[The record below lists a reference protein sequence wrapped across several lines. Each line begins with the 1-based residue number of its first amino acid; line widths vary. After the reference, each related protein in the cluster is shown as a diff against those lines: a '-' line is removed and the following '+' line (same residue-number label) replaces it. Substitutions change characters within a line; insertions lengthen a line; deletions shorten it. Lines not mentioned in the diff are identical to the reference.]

1 MKRLSL
7 VIALAGI
14 TALQAVTLEPNP
26 DRVVFPYRPEQV
38 KVLTTSAPAG
48 SEIVKNASLTG
59 GDLYAITPQRKG
71 ERQSFYLGCDEII
84 RPEVKRIG
92 YWLLTRGSSACEV
105 NVAIEEADGEI
116 NLYRAPAS
124 GDSPWTYYEWEVTA
138 PDQKLRNFAKSEH
151 PSGQRKFK
159 GLVIHVL
166 PFTNGTYRFGDVVM
180 SSTVRPPARQYAW
193 TLRDVAEDLRH
204 QSAFSGFKLAYEGC
218 EAKAALPAELLFGS
232 CDAAKIKGMI
242 YTDQG
247 IALDNFTL
255 DRDPVKNQNLILPA
269 LPRGNYWLDL
279 KRYGADGK
287 LLTRT
292 RFSYLVNYS
301 QTTTLPPAQAPQLY
315 DIMPDLANLRLTA
328 TGPVLNLPWRKQAGE
343 TLRYTWRNPYHETVL
358 TGDSTTPEI
367 KVPAVNE
374 TPMVLQLDLELLR
387 GDTVVDRRAG
397 TVTFAGAKTPVAG
410 TPAKPAEYFPLDE
423 TETVSV
429 TQNDLKTS
437 FADHLVPN
445 GSNWS
450 LNFYWSEIEPV
461 EGVILYPVID
471 RYLAIAREKK
481 IPVTLTFY
489 IHLDHVP
496 EWLWFDQLLD
506 QNGRNMHYSA
516 SFTRKFS
523 PASPRTLQALSRTI
537 RAIVGTYKNDPS
549 VIGWN
554 FSQGIESFWSD
565 AARNHL
571 AVGFDQSTINAF
583 MAYAKNKCPDVTAPP
598 VMIFDGNVDLR
609 PEYLAWEE
617 FRQQLVN
624 RYFKTI
630 FAAVR
635 EAGGTQ
641 PIKSY
646 AGMGVGD
653 ITRMLPVYKEYGA
666 ELCFGGG
673 DSPVHAFLQSQA
685 RHAEVPLVGES
696 FALPPFAPTLK
707 FVMFTEIAYGDM
719 LGGINIMWGR
729 HFSPGPVQ
737 TEALAASAEA
747 AQLAKTIRE
756 LGPSELVTANG
767 ALMYGML
774 SIVNVSRSSMWID
787 WVNLNTDGFA
797 SALNA
802 VVQNNLQMPFVT
814 DATPLEVLKQYQIIV
829 LNESPILRD
838 QSAND
843 LAEFVKNGG
852 TLIIMGDTG
861 HYNQDGQPT
870 DTLTALT
877 GAKAGETVK
886 LGRGKVVKLAKAIDW
901 SKEFMPLLGAN
912 AFSRPVRP
920 ANGSM
925 RVALRRQTG
934 TGDYHLYLFGK
945 TWDSGNPHAAEIAGK
960 KVETKVEIKLPAG
973 EYLLTDV
980 LTQRELG
987 CFSAET
993 LRQGMDFAVNGG
1005 ELKIIKMVKK

>member
-1 MKRLSL
+1 MKLFLQFAALLTLS
-7 VIALAGI
+7 ALR
-14 TALQAVTLEPNP
+14 AVTLEPNL
-26 DRVVFPYRPEQV
+26 DQVLFPFQPQSV
-38 KVLTTSAPAG
+38 KVLAG
-48 SEIVKNASLTG
+48 SPPESAEIVKNASLTG
-59 GDLYAITPQRKG
+59 GDLFALQPQRKG
-71 ERQSFYLGCDEII
+71 ERQSFYLGCDQVITSDV
-84 RPEVKRIG
+84 RRIG

-124 GDSPWTYYEWEVTA
+124 GDSPWTYYEWEVAA
-138 PDQKLRNFAKSEH
+138 PDQKLRSFDHA
-151 PSGQRKFK
+151 PASGKRKFK

-166 PFTNGTYRFGDVVM
+166 PFTNGTYRFGEVVM
-180 SSTVRPPARQYAW
+180 SSAVRPPARQYAW

-204 QSAFSGFKLAYEGC
+204 QSAFSGFKLSYEGC

-232 CDAAKIKGMI
+232 REAVKIKGMI
-242 YTDQG
+242 YNGAGDVF
-247 IALDNFTL
+247 DNFAI
-255 DRDPVKNQNLILPA
+255 DRSQVKNQNLILPA

-279 KRYGADGK
+279 KRFDGDGK
-287 LLTRT
+287 LLTQT
-292 RFSYLVNYS
+292 RLSYLVNFS
-301 QTTTLPPAQAPQLY
+301 PVATLPPTQTPQLY
-315 DIMPDLANLRLTA
+315 DILPESAKIEFAATSSELAIPRRA
-328 TGPVLNLPWRKQAGE
+328 QAGDI
-343 TLRYTWRNPYHETVL
+343 LSYSWRNPYNQVIL
-358 TGDSTTPEI
+358 TGESTGQNI
-367 KVPAVNE
+367 KVPAVDSR
-374 TPMVLQLDLELLR
+374 PMVLKLDLQLLR
-387 GDTVVDRRAG
+387 DGAVIDRRSG
-397 TVTFAGAKTPVAG
+397 TVTFAGVKAPAAG
-410 TPAKPAEYFPLDE
+410 TPAKAGEFFPLDE

-429 TQNDLKTS
+429 TQDDIKAS

-471 RYLAIAREKK
+471 RYLEIARQKK

-523 PASPRTLQALSRTI
+523 PASERTLKALGRMVK
-537 RAIVGTYKNDPS
+537 AIVSTYKNDPS

-565 AARNHL
+565 ASRNHL
-571 AVGFDQSTINAF
+571 TVGFDQSTVNAF
-583 MAYAKNKCPDVTAPP
+583 MTYVKKNQLAVTAPP
-598 VMIFDGNVDLR
+598 VMTFDGKADLR

-624 RYFKTI
+624 CYFKTI

-685 RHAEVPLVGES
+685 RHAQVPLVGES

-719 LGGINIMWGR
+719 FGGINIMWGR
-729 HFSPGPVQ
+729 HFTPGPVQ
-737 TEALAASAEA
+737 TEALAASSEA
-747 AQLAKTIRE
+747 AQLAQAIRD
-756 LGPSELVTANG
+756 LGKSELVTANG
-767 ALMYGML
+767 ALMFGML
-774 SIVNVSRSSMWID
+774 SMVNVSRSSMWID

-797 SALNA
+797 AALNA

-814 DATPLEVLKQYQIIV
+814 DATPLEILKQYRIIV

-838 QSAND
+838 QSAAD
-843 LAEFVKNGG
+843 LAEYVKNGG
-852 TLIIMGDTG
+852 TLIIMGNTG
-861 HYNQDGQPT
+861 RYNQDGRAT

-877 GAKAGETVK
+877 GAKSGETVK
-886 LGRGKVVKLAKAIDW
+886 FGRGKIIKLAQSLDW
-901 SKEFMPLLGAN
+901 GKEFMPLLGAN
-912 AFSRPVRP
+912 GFSRPVRP
-920 ANGSM
+920 VNGSV
-925 RVALRRQTG
+925 RTALRRQTV
-934 TGDYHLYLFGK
+934 TGDWHLYLFGK
-945 TWDSGNPHAAEIAGK
+945 TWESGNPHAAEVAGK
-960 KVETKVEIKLPAG
+960 TVSTKVEIKLPAG
-973 EYLLTDV
+973 DYSLSDV
-980 LTQRELG
+980 LNQRELG
-987 CFSAET
+987 VYSAEA
-993 LRQGMDFAVNGG
+993 LRNGVDFTVNGG